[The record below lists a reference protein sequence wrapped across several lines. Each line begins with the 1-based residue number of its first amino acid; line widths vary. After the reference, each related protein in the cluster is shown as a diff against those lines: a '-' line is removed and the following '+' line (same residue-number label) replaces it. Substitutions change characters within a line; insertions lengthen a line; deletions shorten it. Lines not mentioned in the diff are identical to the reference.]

1 MKINRSK
8 TGGRL
13 IRAHIKVSGSSGGK
27 IHITACLTHWFLQSH
42 EPYLSCCCSLRPVC
56 TQTSCR
62 GKEHRWLSER
72 KASILYRSHFFYF
85 LWWIPRR
92 TPCCCLVLQTEM
104 WLSCFKLKL
113 QVLFTSVFFFLYV
126 SMRPDVNSSKNAI
139 KCTMFQLSNFLFP
152 FLDLPPSLPDNP
164 EKAGME
170 FSKDTW
176 NTGMGFYRSRAA
188 TCNVALSFT
197 MVSNIL
203 TSHNIPIFGPLFL
216 IRTPAEQLCMTN
228 YP

>member
-72 KASILYRSHFFYF
+72 KASILYRSHFFFF

-92 TPCCCLVLQTEM
+92 APCCCSVLQTEV
-104 WLSCFKLKL
+104 WLFCFKLKL

-126 SMRPDVNSSKNAI
+126 SMRPDVNSSKNAV
-139 KCTMFQLSNFLFP
+139 KCTTFQLSNFLFP
-152 FLDLPPSLPDNP
+152 FLDLPCSLPSCFLLSQQSREEYMKYRNGILQ
-164 EKAGME
+164 ELRSNLQCSIKLY
-170 FSKDTW
+170 
-176 NTGMGFYRSRAA
+176 NGFQH
-188 TCNVALSFT
+188 
-197 MVSNIL
+197 SNI
-203 TSHNIPIFGPLFL
+203 P
-216 IRTPAEQLCMTN
+216 
-228 YP
+228 